1 MSKILEA
8 VVTPTLA
15 IKVDAAELTLSPV
28 TLDKAEVSVYSVAAD
43 VVAKTEASD
52 EYEFLL
58 KEKPTSNVFTI
69 PFTSKECVFYY
80 QPPLTEELDP
90 AKYDSI
96 TESEAWKDGKR
107 VVYRPPNVVGSY
119 AVFQTNPKL
128 GTGKILHLYRPYATD
143 ANGAGAWVTLEVKAD
158 AIVYTVPQ
166 KFLDTAVYPVRF

>member
-1 MSKILEA
+1 MEVAS
-8 VVTPTLA
+8 TPTLA
-15 IKVDAAELTLSPV
+15 IKVDSAELTLSPV

-43 VVAKTEASD
+43 PVSKAEAFD
-52 EYEFLL
+52 EYEILI

-96 TESEAWKDGKR
+96 SESEAWKDGKR
-107 VVYRPPNVVGSY
+107 VVYRPQNVVGSY

-143 ANGAGAWVTLEVKAD
+143 ANGEGIWVMLEVKD
-158 AIVYTVPQ
+158 GAIVYTVPQ
-166 KFLDTAVYPVRF
+166 KFLDSATYPVRF